1 MYLDRLDELRDC
13 AATQPGDPAPVLDLP
28 PALGEALC
36 PEALRGATNWSSWS
50 RGVDLLRERPP
61 LPLCAN
67 GRVFARVPGS
77 GAASYAAD
85 LTMTAY
91 LTRDT
96 SYLSG
101 SCTCPVGQNGKR
113 SLCKHA
119 ISLGLAVLGYHAA
132 ADPAVATAEAETS
145 TEEVLRLLPQL
156 RHEQLVEL
164 LAALVTQQPGVLL
177 TVAQRVADLHAG
189 GTLAWGRTVV
199 AAAAE
204 TLHEPD
210 SRFADAL
217 TNCLDRAE
225 AAGPAVSGP
234 LARLVLDTVGGVYD
248 VAPKGMRNHELP
260 LVISQAVRLHQEA
273 CAVGAV
279 DAAELASFLIGW
291 SFTNT
296 GMLDAIEVADWLP
309 LAGADTVKAVRA
321 EHTAAE
327 VRLAWLSAEPVPAA
341 TGARH
346 TRVAQVDEATNR
358 VGVLA
363 RLLAQLVAAGGRTK

>member
-1 MYLDRLDELRDC
+1 MRSR
-13 AATQPGDPAPVLDLP
+13 PPKRR
-28 PALGEALC
+28 PALRRCCGC
-36 PEALRGATNWSSWS
+36 FPS
-50 RGVDLLRERPP
+50 
-61 LPLCAN
+61 CA
-67 GRVFARVPGS
+67 
-77 GAASYAAD
+77 
-85 LTMTAY
+85 
-91 LTRDT
+91 
-96 SYLSG
+96 
-101 SCTCPVGQNGKR
+101 
-113 SLCKHA
+113 
-119 ISLGLAVLGYHAA
+119 
-132 ADPAVATAEAETS
+132 
-145 TEEVLRLLPQL
+145 
-156 RHEQLVEL
+156 HEQLVEL
-164 LAALVTQQPGVLL
+164 LATLITQQPGVLL

-296 GMLDAIEVADWLP
+296 GMLDAIEVAVLVTTLLRP
-309 LAGADTVKAVRA
+309 LTSLMMRLCTSPATAADEEAERLALQVG
-321 EHTAAE
+321 EHT
-327 VRLAWLSAEPVPAA
+327 R
-341 TGARH
+341 TQ
-346 TRVAQVDEATNR
+346 RVHH
-358 VGVLA
+358 
-363 RLLAQLVAAGGRTK
+363 LLAERG